1 MKHFANEDEALAYV
15 MPELID
21 TLRDDLENMQNA
33 EREHYEESDIEEMQ
47 NRIADLE
54 AIAPRVRLDP
64 AEDLSA

>member
-54 AIAPRVRLDP
+54 AIAPRVRLHP

>member
-33 EREHYEESDIEEMQ
+33 ERDTTRNPTLKRCKTASRTLRLSRHGCGSTQ
-47 NRIADLE
+47 
-54 AIAPRVRLDP
+54 PRT
-64 AEDLSA
+64 

>member
-1 MKHFANEDEALAYV
+1 MKHVANEDEALAYV